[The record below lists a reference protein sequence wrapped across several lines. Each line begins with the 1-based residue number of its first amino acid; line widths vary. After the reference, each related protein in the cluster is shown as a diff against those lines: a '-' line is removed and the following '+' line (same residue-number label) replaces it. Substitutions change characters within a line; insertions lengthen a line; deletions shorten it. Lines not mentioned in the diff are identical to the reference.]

1 MGGGDSEPTW
11 LHVREGDSLCFPLP
25 GVPQARPAFPVPV
38 RNPRS
43 SSDANEAACPL
54 LVPASLREGWR
65 GITGGEN
72 RRGRAR
78 VCLWMHACACV
89 METLPEVFFLLTG
102 FARDRYVVERGWMC
116 PSSHGQSDRGPRV
129 QKGVLR
135 CS

>member
-1 MGGGDSEPTW
+1 MEGGRGRRRLGPTW
-11 LHVREGDSLCFPLP
+11 LHVGEGDSLCFPLPLP

-43 SSDANEAACPL
+43 SSGANEAACPL

-89 METLPEVFFLLTG
+89 METLPEVFFPPNWLCTG
-102 FARDRYVVERGWMC
+102 PLC
-116 PSSHGQSDRGPRV
+116 
-129 QKGVLR
+129 
-135 CS
+135 C

>member
-11 LHVREGDSLCFPLP
+11 LHVGEGDSLCFPLPLP

-43 SSDANEAACPL
+43 SSGANEAACPL

-89 METLPEVFFLLTG
+89 METLPEVFFPPNWLCTG
-102 FARDRYVVERGWMC
+102 PLC
-116 PSSHGQSDRGPRV
+116 
-129 QKGVLR
+129 
-135 CS
+135 C